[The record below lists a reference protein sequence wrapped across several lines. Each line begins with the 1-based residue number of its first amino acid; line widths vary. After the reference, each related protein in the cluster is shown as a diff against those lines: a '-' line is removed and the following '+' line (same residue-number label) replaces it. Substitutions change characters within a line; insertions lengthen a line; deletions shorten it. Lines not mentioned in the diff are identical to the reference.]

1 MTRTN
6 SVRLERVSVLK
17 AMAHPSRLLMLESL
31 TVGERCV
38 CDLQRI
44 VGADLSTVSKHLS
57 LMRGAGLVTHRK
69 QGLQVFY
76 RLSVPCVMDF
86 FDCVDAVRA
95 GSDRQRGAEANN
107 SSTSCC
113 SPRVRR
119 APGRRAARRSA

>member
-1 MTRTN
+1 M
-6 SVRLERVSVLK
+6 LK

-31 TVGERCV
+31 TAGELCV

-57 LMRGAGLVTHRK
+57 LMRAAGLLTHRK

-76 RLSVPCVMDF
+76 SLAVPCVMDF

-95 GSDRQRGAEANN
+95 GPDRQRGPVAD
-107 SSTSCC
+107 TSAPGCC
-113 SPRVRR
+113 SPGIRR
-119 APGRRAARRSA
+119 APARRAARRSA